1 MSSRHVACFLA
12 AEQPNL
18 VPSVSIVLKMT
29 KFIILKTILHNI
41 LANKYFIS
49 FVFDSLLYE
58 LSNNIVNY
66 FLSGYY
72 GAVLCKIVYTSQ

>member
-72 GAVLCKIVYTSQ
+72 RAVLCKIVYTSQ